1 VSLLEETYEK
11 HINKDISSSG
21 YARLFANR
29 HDKLAR
35 FCRSVHAAVIKSGN
49 DLENLVFDFCNI
61 KNKFK
66 NHTFNGQFMND
77 VDAFVLKYKI
87 NKTNFS
93 NGKGADVDAVIFKKD
108 KILVC
113 ELKDGE
119 NFDTKKSAGE
129 VDKLQAVCAFLKQ
142 KDSLNRKVEPV
153 IVLWNCNDLSTA
165 SFKDK
170 RGQAMLK
177 TGSDFAK
184 IVSID
189 YNSLNAVRDEKNRK
203 NLSYAMRMLE
213 EIRSDEAVV

>member
-1 VSLLEETYEK
+1 MIS
-11 HINKDISSSG
+11 NKI
-21 YARLFANR
+21 YW
-29 HDKLAR
+29 
-35 FCRSVHAAVIKSGN
+35 IPI
-49 DLENLVFDFCNI
+49 LVFALL
-61 KNKFK
+61 
-66 NHTFNGQFMND
+66 G
-77 VDAFVLKYKI
+77 
-87 NKTNFS
+87 TNEILGFD
-93 NGKGADVDAVIFKKD
+93 KGHLEIFKKD

-203 NLSYAMRMLE
+203 NLSYAMQMLE